1 MASVHLQNSLCGG
14 LLRST
19 NTKALA
25 KNQTQIVLNKNFQC
39 SLSYILPVVVLFL
52 LGNVAH
58 AQTSSIPEQLP
69 PIEVGETSAASPDA
83 LPEQVVGPPQQAQ
96 PKEGPQPSQESTP
109 IEEPQPA
116 SLELLGKTLEPGKSA
131 IFTWDL
137 ESSFSDVSAPTS
149 VLMVNGIN
157 PGPTLCLTA
166 AIHGDELNGIEIVR
180 RVMYELDANKLTG
193 AVIGVPIVNL
203 EGFKRASRY
212 LPDRR
217 DLNRYFPGRLQGSY
231 ASRVAY
237 SFFHQIVSE
246 CDYLVDIHTGSL
258 DRTNL
263 PQIRAN
269 LNLPAVADLASKV
282 GSIVVLQSR
291 GGSGTLRRAATDA
304 GIPAVTLE
312 TGAPNNLQK
321 EAVEKGV
328 DTISAALRS
337 LGFTDKRFWRGSKE
351 PVYYR
356 SRWVRAKQ
364 GGILFSKVAL
374 GDNVKEGT
382 LLGLLSNP
390 ITNKTTEVRSTLE
403 GRVIGMALNQIM
415 YPGFAAY
422 HIGLKSSAVE
432 AAQPPTPV
440 DEQELDLA
448 QNNNS
453 DQNTAQAN
461 IGDAEA
467 GVATSDESAGE
478 QDPPEVPQIEEAA
491 TIEEMELPTAD
502 ESD

>member
-1 MASVHLQNSLCGG
+1 MATCQFSYGHQQLPN
-14 LLRST
+14 RYI
-19 NTKALA
+19 
-25 KNQTQIVLNKNFQC
+25 QIVLNEYIQRSFARIILLTI
-39 SLSYILPVVVLFL
+39 SLLFVGLVQAQAGLEGDQQQSTEIKIEQFATDKVEQDSATLPLSEPVELVEPDPDLQAPLQL
-52 LGNVAH
+52 LG
-58 AQTSSIPEQLP
+58 
-69 PIEVGETSAASPDA
+69 ETVERGS
-83 LPEQVVGPPQQAQ
+83 
-96 PKEGPQPSQESTP
+96 
-109 IEEPQPA
+109 
-116 SLELLGKTLEPGKSA
+116 SA
-131 IFTWDL
+131 ILTWDL

-149 VLMVNGIN
+149 VLVVNGTKH
-157 PGPTLCLTA
+157 GPTLCLTA

-180 RVMYELDANKLTG
+180 RVMYELKAEKLTG
-193 AVIGVPIVNL
+193 AVIGIPIVNL

-217 DLNRYFPGRLQGSY
+217 DLNRYFPGRLSGSY
-231 ASRVAY
+231 ASRIAY
-237 SFFHQIVSE
+237 SFFHQIVDK
-246 CDYLVDIHTGSL
+246 CDFLVDIHTGSL

-263 PQIRAN
+263 PQIRAD
-269 LNLPAVADLASKV
+269 LNQPSVADLASKM

-328 DTISAALRS
+328 ETIAAALRS
-337 LGFTDKRFWRGSKE
+337 LGFTAKNFWKGSKE

-374 GDNVKEGT
+374 GDSIKQDT

-390 ITNKTTEVRSTLE
+390 ITNKTTEIRSTLE
-403 GRVIGMALNQIM
+403 GQVIGMALNQIM
-415 YPGFAAY
+415 YPGYAAY

-432 AAQPPTPV
+432 AAQPPLPV
-440 DEQELDLA
+440 DESELDLA
-448 QNNNS
+448 QIEKLDENIKKSEPSLPNS
-453 DQNTAQAN
+453 TVSGESDDTEKPQAQ
-461 IGDAEA
+461 
-467 GVATSDESAGE
+467 
-478 QDPPEVPQIEEAA
+478 EAA

-502 ESD
+502 NSD

>member
-1 MASVHLQNSLCGG
+1 MLNNDTLKRACLITSFVCLQLLAG
-14 LLRST
+14 LANGQQPPVIESPELPSAELPST
-19 NTKALA
+19 E
-25 KNQTQIVLNKNFQC
+25 
-39 SLSYILPVVVLFL
+39 LPSTETPSTETPSTETPSTEL
-52 LGNVAH
+52 LGAELPDLSNAEL
-58 AQTSSIPEQLP
+58 PEAIDVSPDLQIDDALELDQP
-69 PIEVGETSAASPDA
+69 PIE
-83 LPEQVVGPPQQAQ
+83 
-96 PKEGPQPSQESTP
+96 
-109 IEEPQPA
+109 
-116 SLELLGKTLEPGKSA
+116 LLGGVVEPGSSA
-131 IFTWDL
+131 ILPWDL
-137 ESSFSDVSAPTS
+137 ESSFSDVSAPSS
-149 VLMVNGIN
+149 VLVVNGTK
-157 PGPTLCLTA
+157 PGPTMCLTA

-180 RVMYELDANKLTG
+180 RVMYELKAVKLTG

-217 DLNRYFPGRLQGSY
+217 DLNRYFPGRVSGSY
-231 ASRVAY
+231 ASRIAY
-237 SFFHQIVSE
+237 SFFHKIVE
-246 CDYLVDIHTGSL
+246 KCDFLIDIHTGSQ

-263 PQIRAN
+263 PQIRAD
-269 LNLPAVADLASKV
+269 LNQPRVADLASKL

-291 GGSGTLRRAATDA
+291 GGSGTLRRATTDA

-312 TGAPNNLQK
+312 TGAPNDLQK
-321 EAVEKGV
+321 DAVEKGV
-328 DTISAALRS
+328 DTIAAALRS
-337 LGFTDKRFWRGSKE
+337 LGFTAKSFWKGSKE

-374 GDNVKEGT
+374 GDSVKEGD

-403 GRVIGMALNQIM
+403 GRIIGMALNQIM

-432 AAQPPTPV
+432 AAQPPAPV

-448 QNNNS
+448 QIDKLDENTDKPDS
-453 DQNTAQAN
+453 DSVAPVVDGETQSNDKAN
-461 IGDAEA
+461 EQEA
-467 GVATSDESAGE
+467 T
-478 QDPPEVPQIEEAA
+478 

-502 ESD
+502 DSD